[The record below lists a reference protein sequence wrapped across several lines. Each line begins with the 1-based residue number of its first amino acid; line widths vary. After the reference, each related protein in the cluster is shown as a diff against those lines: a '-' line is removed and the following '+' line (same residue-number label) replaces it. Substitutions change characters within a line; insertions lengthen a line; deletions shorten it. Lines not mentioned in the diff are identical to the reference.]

1 MGIELRITPLNA
13 GQPGDITALAFDEAE
28 ITIGAY
34 NDDTVKLDRT
44 LLQGCHARLCEQW
57 DEDAGHYRVI
67 LTNISGASII
77 MVNNSPLISDEYC
90 LIDGSSE
97 MRMGNYL
104 VRARSSLRDG
114 VQSAPATSETAAPS
128 QPIEPAPP
136 APPNSSA
143 PQPSPAMQSPEPA
156 VPESTPSANPA
167 ASPAMN
173 PAAPAASAQPDNA
186 PQPAPASEASSAVQP
201 RDIPVLQKA
210 VAAPSAHT
218 AAPSNVTE
226 QTAASSVAATPASPA
241 VPAAT
246 STPAPQAASP
256 HAATTQAATTQAA
269 SPQASSEVASPAASP
284 NSGSN
289 TTMVFDDIAGNFSE
303 LSLDFDI
310 LRLCKLQGRI
320 MHGEHPVA
328 NVIVE
333 AGEHGH
339 ATTDL
344 HGYFCID
351 GITEGSSYRLTLRH
365 SDYQFHDSADM
376 AGVIGDDL
384 SLRVNAIKLI
394 DVAGRI
400 MHRGKP
406 VPGIELD
413 AGPFGR
419 SVSDENGYY
428 VFPRVP
434 ETARIQIRALNSGY
448 QYKSAARGDGQ
459 TPAQNASSAAPSAHW
474 DQQKTA
480 ASA

>member
-44 LLQGCHARLCEQW
+44 LLQGCHARLSEQW

-114 VQSAPATSETAAPS
+114 VQSASLNQAVADAAPPAAPEQPAPIMQNAAPAPATSTGVDAA
-128 QPIEPAPP
+128 QDVHRVAPP
-136 APPNSSA
+136 ASVESVNPTPAQASVSTTSSVAAPPVPPMNTE
-143 PQPSPAMQSPEPA
+143 PQIPVLQKPAD
-156 VPESTPSANPA
+156 
-167 ASPAMN
+167 
-173 PAAPAASAQPDNA
+173 AAPAASTPMASPPPAQA
-186 PQPAPASEASSAVQP
+186 SAPAM
-201 RDIPVLQKA
+201 
-210 VAAPSAHT
+210 T
-218 AAPSNVTE
+218 A
-226 QTAASSVAATPASPA
+226 PA
-241 VPAAT
+241 VPAT
-246 STPAPQAASP
+246 SAQPAAPHTAEPPPAHTPTRADTPA
-256 HAATTQAATTQAA
+256 
-269 SPQASSEVASPAASP
+269 
-284 NSGSN
+284 SGN
-289 TTMVFDDIAGNFSE
+289 ATMVFDDIAGNFSE

-320 MHGEHPVA
+320 MHGEQPVA
-328 NVIVE
+328 NVIVD

-339 ATTDL
+339 ATTDF

-351 GITEGSSYRLTLRH
+351 GVTEGSSYRLSLRH
-365 SDYQFHDSADM
+365 NDFQFHESQDM
-376 AGVIGDDL
+376 AGVISDDL
-384 SLRVNAIKLI
+384 NLRVNAIKLI

-434 ETARIQIRALNSGY
+434 ETARIQIRALNTGY
-448 QYKSAARGDGQ
+448 QYKSAARGQ
-459 TPAQNASSAAPSAHW
+459 SETASTASSTTTTASHW
-474 DQQKTA
+474 DRQKTV